1 MGYTMNSRTKVCV
14 RGIIKKDTPTLDNL
28 DRINIEG
35 MSLSDLISRLYNLKG
50 RTILNN
56 NKKFNQVMT
65 TKVKEIIA
73 YITIPELNELLNN
86 IFQNDSESKENRKAI
101 FQKVLEKSKEA

>member
-1 MGYTMNSRTKVCV
+1 MSSRTVN
-14 RGIIKKDTPTLDNL
+14 IKGVITKGTTTLDNL

-65 TKVKEIIA
+65 TNVKEIIA

-101 FQKVLEKSKEA
+101 FQKVLQKSKEA